1 MQCYDYPLHVNERS
15 TRQRHAILSA
25 IRESGRPLLP
35 NEVLEIARVD
45 APGVG
50 IATVYR
56 NLKSMLEEGVVQL
69 VNLPGEN
76 SRYELRDMPHHHHF
90 LCRQCGR
97 VFDIA
102 GCPGSLDALA
112 PPGFVTDGHE
122 LTLYGRCAECA

>member
-1 MQCYDYPLHVNERS
+1 MHLNERS

-25 IRESGRPLLP
+25 IREAGRPLLP
-35 NEVLEIARVD
+35 NEVLEIAQTG
-45 APGVG
+45 APGLG

-76 SRYELRDMPHHHHF
+76 ARYELRDMPHHHHF
-90 LCRQCGR
+90 QCRQCGR

-112 PPGFVTDGHE
+112 PPGFITDGHE
-122 LTLYGRCAECA
+122 LTLYGRCAECG